1 MKVLERLTLIDRIGR
16 ELQSRMSYADIDV
29 YLKAYGVDTKK
40 PTSGTN
46 SKWVYVKDLLAD
58 EKDGLI
64 VGIADELGLA
74 HNFAIAESNSALEAT
89 FWEPFHF
96 KLFLS
101 HISSFKKTTSQLQA
115 ALRTFGVS
123 AFVAHVDIEPTKEW
137 QGEIEAGLY
146 SMDALAA
153 ILMPGFKDSN
163 WTDQEVGI
171 AIGRGVLI
179 IPIMRGQTPYGFISK
194 YQGLYAEGKTVVEVA
209 ASIFKILTVSPKT
222 RSKMLSCLVET
233 TVRASSEEDAIQKLG
248 HIASIAQIP
257 SSYLEQLRE
266 SAPSSVAL
274 SAAAPLKA
282 LNSLLAKHKLK
293 TVASSQA
300 VDTFDDDD
308 IPF

>member
-1 MKVLERLTLIDRIGR
+1 MKVLEKIKMIERIGK
-16 ELQSRMSYADIDV
+16 ELQGRMKLAEIDV
-29 YLKAYGVDTKK
+29 YLKANGVDTKK
-40 PTSGTN
+40 PTSGIN
-46 SKWVYVKDLLAD
+46 SKRIYVKDLLSD

-64 VGIADELGLA
+64 VHIADELGLV
-74 HNFAIAESNSALEAT
+74 HTFTIADSNTTVEAT

-115 ALRTFGVS
+115 ALRPYGIS

-171 AIGRGVLI
+171 AIGRGVLV
-179 IPIMRGQTPYGFISK
+179 IPIMRGATPHGFISK
-194 YQGLYAEGKTVVEVA
+194 FQGLHAEGKMVGGVA
-209 ASIFKILTVSPKT
+209 QKIFKILTSSPKT
-222 RSKMLSCLVET
+222 RTRMLSSLIDT
-233 TVRASSEEDAIQKLG
+233 TVRAASEDEAIAKLQ
-248 HIASIAQIP
+248 HIESIKNIP
-257 SSYLEQLRE
+257 MELLEQLRD
-266 SAPSSVAL
+266 SANSSVAL
-274 SAAAPLKA
+274 SSAEPSKA
-282 LNSLLAKHKLK
+282 LNALLTKNKLRP
-293 TVASSQA
+293 VAITRA
-300 VDTFDDDD
+300 VELLEDDD